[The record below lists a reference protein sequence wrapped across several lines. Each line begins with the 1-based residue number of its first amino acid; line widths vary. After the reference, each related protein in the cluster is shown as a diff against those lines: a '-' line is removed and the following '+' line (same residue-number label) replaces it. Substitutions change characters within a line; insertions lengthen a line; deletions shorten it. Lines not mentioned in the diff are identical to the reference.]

1 MLVIADINTIWRR
14 KPFEALSEHQSVL
27 CLAPRRW
34 GDSTFVS
41 ASAHRDFHIVPISL
55 PPGWASHFTKLSALW
70 MWSRAK
76 RCAASREE
84 KISGLVVTSPHYT
97 ALAKRASSSVP
108 VFYYGSDD
116 YSQYNGWGGESILR
130 KEAEIVRLATHSFFV
145 SGVLAKH
152 TEQDY
157 HADPSRIT
165 VSANATEERFVI
177 RSSEAAIQELFLNN
191 PGLKRPLVGVV
202 GAINSRI
209 DFELLE
215 QCLTIPEIGTL
226 LLIGSCDPNENE
238 PALEKLRQHAKC
250 LFLGPIS
257 HENLP
262 LWMQSLDVALIPY
275 RDTALNRA
283 CSPMRLYDHLAAGR
297 TIVATSVNEQIT
309 QMKPLVRCGTN
320 ASEFIGHLQDALR
333 ETRSP
338 EITERM
344 RQVATHNLWATRA
357 TTIHEILNRY
367 TSSATPNSTR
377 SV

>member
-14 KPFEALSEHQSVL
+14 KPFEALSEHRSML
-27 CLAPRRW
+27 GLAPRRW
-34 GDSTFVS
+34 GDSPS
-41 ASAHRDFHIVPISL
+41 ISSSGYRDFKFASISL
-55 PPGWASHFTKLSALW
+55 PPGWASRFTKLSSFW

-76 RCAASREE
+76 RWAASREE
-84 KISGLVVTSPHYT
+84 KVSGLVVTSPHYT
-97 ALAKRASSSVP
+97 ALAKRASCSVP

-116 YSQYNGWGGESILR
+116 YSQYHGWGGEEVLR
-130 KEAEIVRLATHSFFV
+130 KEEEIVRLATHSFFV
-145 SGVLAKH
+145 SGVLAKRA
-152 TEQDY
+152 EQDY

-165 VSANATEERFVI
+165 VSANATEERFVTQA
-177 RSSEAAIQELFLNN
+177 SEVAIQEIFLNN
-191 PGLKRPLVGVV
+191 PGLKHPLVGVV

-215 QCLTIPEIGTL
+215 RCLTLPEIGTL
-226 LLIGSCDPNENE
+226 LFIGGCDTNENE
-238 PALEKLRQHAKC
+238 PALDRLRQHPKC
-250 LFLGPIS
+250 LFLGPVP
-257 HENLP
+257 HESLSQ
-262 LWMQSLDVALIPY
+262 WMQALDIALIPY

-309 QMKPLVRCGTN
+309 QMKPLVRCGAN

-338 EITERM
+338 ELAERM
-344 RQVATHNLWATRA
+344 RQVATLNLWATRA

-367 TSSATPNSTR
+367 TSSATPNGTR
-377 SV
+377 TV